1 MRLPLCRTVA
11 AVAVCVLTGAAFAD
25 VMVSRSNSPS
35 LAMGAEFSALLG
47 AEHST
52 VNALAQTE
60 LTALAKGDRAKG
72 DGANSKTAP
81 KSLPYSEDWLASLPA
96 PKGDAQWD
104 CLRSA
109 LYFEARGETIQGQF
123 AVAEVILN
131 RRDAAGFPKTVCG
144 VVKQDGDGTCAFS
157 FMCDGLSD
165 QMRDPAAADRAGKI
179 ARVMLDGAPR
189 PLTAGATFFHNQ
201 DVSPKWRH
209 LTKTAAIGAHL
220 FYRTAL

>member
-1 MRLPLCRTVA
+1 MRLPLCRTLVSLA
-11 AVAVCVLTGAAFAD
+11 LCVLTGAAFAD
-25 VMVSRSNSPS
+25 VMVSQSNSPT
-35 LAMGAEFSALLG
+35 LAMGAEFSFLLG

-52 VNALAQTE
+52 LNALPQAD
-60 LTALAKGDRAKG
+60 LTALAKGDVQ
-72 DGANSKTAP
+72 TEAP
-81 KSLPYSEDWLASLPA
+81 KAEALPYSEDWLVSLPA
-96 PKGDAQWD
+96 AKGDAQWE

-144 VVKQDGDGTCAFS
+144 VVKQDGTGTCAFS

-165 QMRDPAAADRAGKI
+165 QMRDKAAVDRAGKI

-189 PLTAGATFFHNQ
+189 PLTAGATFFHTH
-201 DVSPKWRH
+201 DVNPKWRN
-209 LTKTAAIGAHL
+209 LIKTTSIGAHL
-220 FYRTAL
+220 FYRTIL